1 MIINKMI
8 THTTK
13 NKNEGALC
21 VAEGKTSEVP
31 FEIKRVYYTYGVEK
45 NITRGHHA
53 HKSLEQILICITG
66 SIEVTLDYGNGNIES
81 KTLSSPEDGL
91 YVGPKTWRTM
101 KWVESDSVL
110 LVLASEHY
118 NADDYIRNYDEFIS
132 WVNRESEI

>member
-8 THTTK
+8 TRTTQ

-21 VAEGKTSEVP
+21 VAEGKSPKVP
-31 FEIKRVYYTYGVEK
+31 FEIKRVYYTYGVQK
-45 NITRGHHA
+45 DITRGHHA

-132 WVNRESEI
+132 WVNRGSEI

>member
-1 MIINKMI
+1 MTINKMI
-8 THTTK
+8 TRTTQ
-13 NKNEGALC
+13 NKNEGVLC

-45 NITRGHHA
+45 DITRGHHA

-132 WVNRESEI
+132 WVNRGSEI